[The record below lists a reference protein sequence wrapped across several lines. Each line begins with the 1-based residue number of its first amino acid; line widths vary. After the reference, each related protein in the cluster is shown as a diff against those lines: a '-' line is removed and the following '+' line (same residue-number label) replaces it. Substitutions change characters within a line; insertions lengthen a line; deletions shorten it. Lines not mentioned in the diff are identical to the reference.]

1 MKPAIRKLKFEKKVN
16 NIFVVR
22 NFCKERDFAG
32 TGMVDATKFEE
43 VLKAFGLE
51 VSKDDIKAIY
61 QHHEGWSGGMKYN
74 DWCDSLADHNLSKAK
89 ADIIARL
96 WALLDPKKTGEAV
109 G

>member
-1 MKPAIRKLKFEKKVN
+1 LKFEKKVN

-51 VSKDDIKAIY
+51 MSKDDIKVIY
-61 QHHEGWSGGMKYN
+61 QHHEG
-74 DWCDSLADHNLSKAK
+74 
-89 ADIIARL
+89 
-96 WALLDPKKTGEAV
+96 
-109 G
+109 